1 MMENVKLY
9 RSVSNQM
16 IGGVCGGLGAYVNI
30 DPVFV
35 RLLFVLLLFGSDF
48 GFILYLLLWI
58 LIPEEG
64 KDYGFKDDSFSDRLK
79 SMGNDV
85 QKAVTQPHPQ
95 SGLIL
100 GAGLIIIGGIL
111 FLDRLNFS
119 WLRWMDFD
127 ILWPLILIAGGIVL
141 LIRIRRE

>member
-1 MMENVKLY
+1 MENVKLY

-30 DPVFV
+30 DPIFI
-35 RLLFVLLLFGSDF
+35 RLLFILLLFGTDF

-64 KDYGFKDDSFSDRLK
+64 KDYGFKDDSFSDRVK

-85 QKAVTQPHPQ
+85 QQAVTQPHPQ

-111 FLDRLNFS
+111 FLNQLNFS
-119 WLRWMDFD
+119 WLSWMNFD
-127 ILWPLILIAGGIVL
+127 ILWPLLLIAGGIVL
-141 LIRIRRE
+141 LIRNRRE

>member
-1 MMENVKLY
+1 MENVKLY

-64 KDYGFKDDSFSDRLK
+64 KDYGFKDDSFSDRVK

-85 QKAVTQPHPQ
+85 QRAVTQPHPQ

>member
-1 MMENVKLY
+1 MENVKLY
-9 RSVSNQM
+9 RSVSNRM
-16 IGGVCGGLGAYVNI
+16 IGGVSGGLGAYLNI
-30 DPVFV
+30 DPIFI
-35 RLLFVLLLFGSDF
+35 RLLFILLLFGTDF
-48 GFILYLLLWI
+48 GFVLYLLLWI

-64 KDYGFKDDSFSDRLK
+64 KDYGFKDDSFSDRVK
-79 SMGNDV
+79 SMGSDV
-85 QKAVTQPHPQ
+85 QQAITQPHPQ

-119 WLRWMDFD
+119 WLSWMDFD
-127 ILWPLILIAGGIVL
+127 ILWPIILITGGIVL

>member
-1 MMENVKLY
+1 MENVKLY

-35 RLLFVLLLFGSDF
+35 RLLFVLLLFGTDF

-64 KDYGFKDDSFSDRLK
+64 KDYGFKDDSFSDRVK

-85 QKAVTQPHPQ
+85 QKAVTQPNPQ

-100 GAGLIIIGGIL
+100 GAGLIIIGGII

-119 WLRWMDFD
+119 WLSWMDFD

>member
-1 MMENVKLY
+1 MENVKLY

-30 DPVFV
+30 DPIFV
-35 RLLFVLLLFGSDF
+35 RLLFVLLLFGTEF

-58 LIPEEG
+58 LVPEEG
-64 KDYGFKDDSFSDRLK
+64 KDYGFKDDSFSDRVK

>member
-1 MMENVKLY
+1 MENVRLY
-9 RSVSNQM
+9 RSTSNRM
-16 IGGVCGGLGAYVNI
+16 IGGVAGGLGAYVNI
-30 DPVFV
+30 DPIFV
-35 RLLFVLLLFGSDF
+35 RLLFILLLFGSDF

-64 KDYGFKDDSFSDRLK
+64 KAYGFKDDSFSDRVK

-85 QKAVTQPHPQ
+85 QKAVSQPHPQ

-111 FLDRLNFS
+111 FLDRLNLS
-119 WLRWMDFD
+119 WLNWMDFD

-141 LIRIRRE
+141 LFRIRRE

>member
-1 MMENVKLY
+1 MENVKLY

-16 IGGVCGGLGAYVNI
+16 IGGVCGGLGVYVNI

>member
-1 MMENVKLY
+1 MENVRLY
-9 RSVSNQM
+9 RSISNRM
-16 IGGVCGGLGAYVNI
+16 IGGVAGGLGAYVNI
-30 DPVFV
+30 DPIFV
-35 RLLFVLLLFGSDF
+35 RLLFVLLLFGSNF
-48 GFILYLLLWI
+48 GFILYLLLWV

-64 KDYGFKDDSFSDRLK
+64 KAYGFKDDSFSDRVK
-79 SMGNDV
+79 TMGNDV

-111 FLDRLNFS
+111 FLDRLNLS

-127 ILWPLILIAGGIVL
+127 ILWPLILIVGGIVL
-141 LIRIRRE
+141 LFRIRRE

>member
-1 MMENVKLY
+1 MENVKLY

>member
-1 MMENVKLY
+1 
-9 RSVSNQM
+9 M
-16 IGGVCGGLGAYVNI
+16 IGGVAGGLGAYVNI
-30 DPVFV
+30 DPIFV
-35 RLLFVLLLFGSDF
+35 RLLFVLLLFGSNF
-48 GFILYLLLWI
+48 GFILYLLLWV

-64 KDYGFKDDSFSDRLK
+64 KAYGFKDDSFSDRVK
-79 SMGNDV
+79 TMGNDV

-111 FLDRLNFS
+111 FLDRLNLS

-127 ILWPLILIAGGIVL
+127 ILWPLILIVGGIVL
-141 LIRIRRE
+141 LFRIRRE

>member
-1 MMENVKLY
+1 MENVKLY

-30 DPVFV
+30 DPIFV
-35 RLLFVLLLFGSDF
+35 RLLFVLLLFGTEF

-64 KDYGFKDDSFSDRLK
+64 KDYGFKDDSFSDRVK

-85 QKAVTQPHPQ
+85 QQAFTQPHPQ

-111 FLDRLNFS
+111 FLNQLNFS
-119 WLRWMDFD
+119 WLSWMNFD
-127 ILWPLILIAGGIVL
+127 ILWPLLLIAGGIVL
-141 LIRIRRE
+141 LIRNRRE

>member
-1 MMENVKLY
+1 MENVKLY
-9 RSVSNQM
+9 RSVSNRM
-16 IGGVCGGLGAYVNI
+16 VGGVSGGLGGYLNI
-30 DPVFV
+30 DPIFI
-35 RLLFVLLLFGSDF
+35 RLLFVLIFFGTDF

-64 KDYGFKDDSFSDRLK
+64 KDYGFKDDSFSDRVK
-79 SMGNDV
+79 SMGSDV
-85 QKAVTQPHPQ
+85 QQAVTQPHPQ

-119 WLRWMDFD
+119 WLNWMDFD
-127 ILWPLILIAGGIVL
+127 ILWPIILIAGGIVL
-141 LIRIRRE
+141 LIRIRQE

>member
-1 MMENVKLY
+1 MENVKLY
-9 RSVSNQM
+9 RSVSNRM
-16 IGGVCGGLGAYVNI
+16 VGGVSGGLGGYLNI
-30 DPVFV
+30 DPIFI
-35 RLLFVLLLFGSDF
+35 RLLFVLIFFGTDF
-48 GFILYLLLWI
+48 GFILYVILWI

-64 KDYGFKDDSFSDRLK
+64 KDYGFKDDSFSDRVK

-85 QKAVTQPHPQ
+85 QQAVTQPHPQ

-119 WLRWMDFD
+119 WLSWMEFD

-141 LIRIRRE
+141 LIRVRQE

>member
-1 MMENVKLY
+1 MENVKLY

-64 KDYGFKDDSFSDRLK
+64 KDYGFKDDSFSDRVK

-111 FLDRLNFS
+111 FLNRLNFS

>member
-1 MMENVKLY
+1 MENVKLY
-9 RSVSNQM
+9 RSVSNRM
-16 IGGVCGGLGAYVNI
+16 VGGVSGGLGAYLNI
-30 DPVFV
+30 DPIFI
-35 RLLFVLLLFGSDF
+35 RLLFVLIFFGTDF
-48 GFILYLLLWI
+48 GFILYVILWI

-64 KDYGFKDDSFSDRLK
+64 KEYGFKDDSFSDRVK
-79 SMGNDV
+79 SMGSDV
-85 QKAVTQPHPQ
+85 QQAVTQPHPQ

-119 WLRWMDFD
+119 WLSWMDFD

-141 LIRIRRE
+141 LIRIRQE

>member
-1 MMENVKLY
+1 MENVRLY
-9 RSVSNQM
+9 RSISNRM
-16 IGGVCGGLGAYVNI
+16 IGGVAGGLGAYVNI
-30 DPVFV
+30 DPIFV
-35 RLLFVLLLFGSDF
+35 RLLFILLLFGTDF

-64 KDYGFKDDSFSDRLK
+64 KDYGFKDEAFSDRVK

-95 SGLIL
+95 SELIL

-111 FLDRLNFS
+111 FLNRLNLS

-141 LIRIRRE
+141 LVRIRRE

>member
-1 MMENVKLY
+1 MENVKLY

-30 DPVFV
+30 DPIFV
-35 RLLFVLLLFGSDF
+35 RLLFVLLLFGTDF

-64 KDYGFKDDSFSDRLK
+64 KDYGFKDDSFSDRVK

-119 WLRWMDFD
+119 WLSWMDFD
-127 ILWPLILIAGGIVL
+127 ILWPLILIVGGIVL
-141 LIRIRRE
+141 LVRIRRE

>member
-1 MMENVKLY
+1 MENVKLY
-9 RSVSNQM
+9 RSVSNRM
-16 IGGVCGGLGAYVNI
+16 VGGVSGGLGGYLNI
-30 DPVFV
+30 DPIFI
-35 RLLFVLLLFGSDF
+35 RLLFVLIFFGTDF
-48 GFILYLLLWI
+48 GFILYVILWI

-64 KDYGFKDDSFSDRLK
+64 KDYGFKDDSFSDRVK

-85 QKAVTQPHPQ
+85 QQAVTQPHPQ

-119 WLRWMDFD
+119 WLSWMDFD

-141 LIRIRRE
+141 LIRARQE

>member
-1 MMENVKLY
+1 MENVKLY

-30 DPVFV
+30 DPIFV

-64 KDYGFKDDSFSDRLK
+64 KDYGFKDDSFSDRVK

-85 QKAVTQPHPQ
+85 QQAVTQPHPQ

-111 FLDRLNFS
+111 FLNQLNFS
-119 WLRWMDFD
+119 WLSWMNFD
-127 ILWPLILIAGGIVL
+127 ILWPLLLIAGGIVL

>member
-1 MMENVKLY
+1 MENVKLY

-30 DPVFV
+30 DPIFV
-35 RLLFVLLLFGSDF
+35 RLLFVLLLFGTEF

-64 KDYGFKDDSFSDRLK
+64 KDYGFKDDSFSDRVK

-85 QKAVTQPHPQ
+85 QQAVTQPHPQ

-111 FLDRLNFS
+111 FLNQLNFS
-119 WLRWMDFD
+119 WLSWMNFD
-127 ILWPLILIAGGIVL
+127 ILWPLLLIAGGIVL
-141 LIRIRRE
+141 LVRIRRE

>member
-1 MMENVKLY
+1 MENVKLY
-9 RSVSNQM
+9 RSVSNRM
-16 IGGVCGGLGAYVNI
+16 VGGVSGGLGAYLNI
-30 DPVFV
+30 DPIFI
-35 RLLFVLLLFGSDF
+35 RLLFVLIFFGTDF
-48 GFILYLLLWI
+48 GFILYVILWI

-64 KDYGFKDDSFSDRLK
+64 KDYGFKDDSFSDRVK
-79 SMGNDV
+79 SMGSDV
-85 QKAVTQPHPQ
+85 QQAVTQPHPQ

-119 WLRWMDFD
+119 WLSWMNFD

-141 LIRIRRE
+141 LIRIRQK

>member
-1 MMENVKLY
+1 MENVKLY

-30 DPVFV
+30 DPIFV
-35 RLLFVLLLFGSDF
+35 RLLFVLLLFGTEF

-64 KDYGFKDDSFSDRLK
+64 KDYGFKDDSFSDRVK

-85 QKAVTQPHPQ
+85 QQAVTQPHPQ

-111 FLDRLNFS
+111 FLNQLNFS
-119 WLRWMDFD
+119 WLSWMNFD
-127 ILWPLILIAGGIVL
+127 ILWPLLLIAGGIVL

>member
-9 RSVSNQM
+9 RSVSNRM
-16 IGGVCGGLGAYVNI
+16 VGGVSGGLGGYLNI
-30 DPVFV
+30 DPIFI
-35 RLLFVLLLFGSDF
+35 RLLFVLIFFGTDF
-48 GFILYLLLWI
+48 GFILYVILWI

-64 KDYGFKDDSFSDRLK
+64 KDYGFKDDSFSDRVK

-85 QKAVTQPHPQ
+85 QQAVTQPHPQ

-119 WLRWMDFD
+119 WLSWMDFD

-141 LIRIRRE
+141 LIRVRQE

>member
-1 MMENVKLY
+1 MENVKLY
-9 RSVSNQM
+9 RSVSNRM
-16 IGGVCGGLGAYVNI
+16 VGGVSGGLGAYLNI
-30 DPVFV
+30 DPIFI
-35 RLLFVLLLFGSDF
+35 RLLFVLIFFGTDF
-48 GFILYLLLWI
+48 GFILYVILWI

-64 KDYGFKDDSFSDRLK
+64 KDYGFKDDSFSDRVK
-79 SMGNDV
+79 SMGSDV
-85 QKAVTQPHPQ
+85 QQAVTQPHPQ

-119 WLRWMDFD
+119 WLSWMDFD

-141 LIRIRRE
+141 LFRIRQE

>member
-1 MMENVKLY
+1 MENVKLY

-16 IGGVCGGLGAYVNI
+16 IGGVCGGLGTYVNI

-35 RLLFVLLLFGSDF
+35 RLLFVLLLFGTDF

-64 KDYGFKDDSFSDRLK
+64 KDYGFKDDSFSDRVK

-100 GAGLIIIGGIL
+100 GAGLIIIGGII

-119 WLRWMDFD
+119 WLSWMDFD

>member
-1 MMENVKLY
+1 MENVKLY

-30 DPVFV
+30 DPIFV

-64 KDYGFKDDSFSDRLK
+64 KDYGFKDDSFSDRVK

-85 QKAVTQPHPQ
+85 QQAVTQPHPQ
-95 SGLIL
+95 SGLIM

-111 FLDRLNFS
+111 FLNQLNFS
-119 WLRWMDFD
+119 WLSWMNFD
-127 ILWPLILIAGGIVL
+127 ILWPLLLIAGGIVL

>member
-1 MMENVKLY
+1 MENVKLY
-9 RSVSNQM
+9 RSVSNRM
-16 IGGVCGGLGAYVNI
+16 VGGVSGGLGAYLNI
-30 DPVFV
+30 DPIFI
-35 RLLFVLLLFGSDF
+35 RLLFVLIFFGTDF

-64 KDYGFKDDSFSDRLK
+64 KDYGFKDDSFSDRVK
-79 SMGNDV
+79 SMGSDV
-85 QKAVTQPHPQ
+85 QQAVTQPHPQ

-119 WLRWMDFD
+119 WLSWMDFD

-141 LIRIRRE
+141 LIRARQK

>member
-1 MMENVKLY
+1 MENVKLY
-9 RSVSNQM
+9 RSVSNRM
-16 IGGVCGGLGAYVNI
+16 VGGVSGGLGGYLNI
-30 DPVFV
+30 DPIFI
-35 RLLFVLLLFGSDF
+35 RLLFVLIFFGTDF
-48 GFILYLLLWI
+48 GFILYVILWI

-64 KDYGFKDDSFSDRLK
+64 KDYGFKDDSFSDRVK

-85 QKAVTQPHPQ
+85 QQAVTQPHPQ

-119 WLRWMDFD
+119 WLSWMDFD

-141 LIRIRRE
+141 LIRVRQE